1 MQKKT
6 EAGEIPIGMAAPEG
20 VALTVLARLKGGE
33 IDGAVA
39 RFAEE
44 FTFKDHGIG
53 LEFKDKKW
61 LFEYFRKAQ
70 ELYPESFLKTDVIF
84 VSGDYV
90 IMEWTLQTTLSEPF
104 YGGVFRKI
112 RVLVRGASVVRTENG
127 KIVDWAEYYDGLT
140 SRRTG
145 LAALFGEWVEL

>member
-1 MQKKT
+1 MQKRT
-6 EAGEIPIGMAAPEG
+6 EVGEIPIEMAAPEG
-20 VALTVLARLKGGE
+20 VVLTVLTHLRNGE
-33 IDGAVA
+33 IDGAIA

-44 FTFKDHGIG
+44 FAFKDYGIG
-53 LEFKDKKW
+53 LEFKDKKR
-61 LFEYFRKAQ
+61 LFEFFRKTQ
-70 ELYPESFLKTDVIF
+70 ELYPKSFLETNAIF

-127 KIVDWAEYYDGLT
+127 KIVDWAEYYNGLT

-145 LAALFGEWVEL
+145 LAAHFEEWVEL

>member
-20 VALTVLARLKGGE
+20 VALTVLAHLKGGE

-70 ELYPESFLKTDVIF
+70 ELYPESFLKTDMIF

-104 YGGVFRKI
+104 YGGGFSKNQGFVAR
-112 RVLVRGASVVRTENG
+112 ASRIPTAHRQNEQRWG
-127 KIVDWAEYYDGLT
+127 Y
-140 SRRTG
+140 
-145 LAALFGEWVEL
+145 